1 MELFHEGRLRFYN
14 RGHGAANVFGL
25 RCWCSRCNCWNLL
38 LEDLR
43 CCWWLTAA
51 LLVEMERWR
60 LMVLVEEE
68 LLDPSGRNAAG
79 SGEAALLSF
88 GFKRGWTVGG
98 RLAAVGGCFTLVSLV
113 FEDAVVFMEAVQY
126 WELWFGWKQ
135 SRVFRLNG
143 HCHGWKASGCW
154 VGCDDLRVISGFV
167 SCWQSWVHDSVHL
180 PLQLVGVKVFELFYY
195 RKKEKDLD
203 PMVWVILNHWYLE
216 IYPGHWLNLRTNA
229 FLVLL
234 LVSEH
239 TRLSWQVEQC
249 WLEFLGD
256 NLQGFQS
263 NKNYKVVWSLF
274 W

>member
-1 MELFHEGRLRFYN
+1 
-14 RGHGAANVFGL
+14 
-25 RCWCSRCNCWNLL
+25 
-38 LEDLR
+38 
-43 CCWWLTAA
+43 
-51 LLVEMERWR
+51 
-60 LMVLVEEE
+60 
-68 LLDPSGRNAAG
+68 
-79 SGEAALLSF
+79 
-88 GFKRGWTVGG
+88 
-98 RLAAVGGCFTLVSLV
+98 LAAVGGCFTLVSLV
-113 FEDAVVFMEAVQY
+113 FEDAVVFMEAVQ

>member
-1 MELFHEGRLRFYN
+1 MELCHEGRLRFYN
-14 RGHGAANVFGL
+14 RGHGAAAVFGL

-43 CCWWLTAA
+43 CCWWLKAA
-51 LLVEMERWR
+51 LLVEMERWK

-68 LLDPSGRNAAG
+68 SLEQSGRNAAG

-88 GFKRGWTVGG
+88 SFKRGWTVGG

-113 FEDAVVFMEAVQY
+113 FEDAVVFMEAVQ

-135 SRVFRLNG
+135 SWVFRLNG

-195 RKKEKDLD
+195 RTKEKYLD
-203 PMVWVILNHWYLE
+203 PMGWVIWYLE

-234 LVSEH
+234 LVSAVL
-239 TRLSWQVEQC
+239 TDWAVLARV
-249 WLEFLGD
+249 FGR
-256 NLQGFQS
+256 
-263 NKNYKVVWSLF
+263 
-274 W
+274 